1 LHTVHDA
8 IGSIYPKGQ
17 PVKDKQRESVIYA
30 VGRWNSRTRDCE
42 FFSSLR
48 TGIGE
53 VQFFDG
59 IEFDTTSD
67 AGMLTAVLKAV
78 DCAEHGIPIR
88 IITATKQ
95 CMKLNH
101 PLTANKWIKGEIQ
114 RTAAGKGIEL
124 RWQHAAGK
132 GDHVAKMANGV

>member
-1 LHTVHDA
+1 M
-8 IGSIYPKGQ
+8 
-17 PVKDKQRESVIYA
+17 KDKQRESVIYA
-30 VGRWNSRTRDCE
+30 VGRWNSKTRDCE

-67 AGMLTAVLKAV
+67 AGMLKAVLKAV
-78 DCAEHGIPIR
+78 DCAEPGFPIR

-95 CMKLNH
+95 FKKQNH
-101 PLTANKWIKGEIQ
+101 PQTANKWIKGEFQ
-114 RTAAGKGIEL
+114 RNAASKGNEMC
-124 RWQHAAGK
+124 W
-132 GDHVAKMANGV
+132 